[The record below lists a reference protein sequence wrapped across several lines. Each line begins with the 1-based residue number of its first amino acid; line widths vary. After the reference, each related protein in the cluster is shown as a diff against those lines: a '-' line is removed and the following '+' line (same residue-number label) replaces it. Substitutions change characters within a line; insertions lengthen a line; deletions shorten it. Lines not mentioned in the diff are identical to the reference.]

1 MRKHIQSQNIPPKI
15 KEEMLKDLQAQ
26 ELMLALSL
34 LISLVSIIGLA
45 ICLS

>member
-1 MRKHIQSQNIPPKI
+1 MKKYIENQNIPPKI
-15 KEEMLKDLQAQ
+15 REEMLKDLQAQ

-45 ICLS
+45 ICIS

>member
-1 MRKHIQSQNIPPKI
+1 MKKYIKNQNIPPKI

-26 ELMLALSL
+26 ELMLGLSL
-34 LISLVSIIGLA
+34 LISLASIIGLV